1 MKFTKH
7 NLKKIQGLLEE
18 VGYEVRFEKGNF
30 QSGYCV
36 LETRRVAIINRFF
49 DTEGRINALL
59 DIVSKISI
67 NPDELTDE
75 NKKVYKKL
83 DFVKIG
89 EENTEEEIP
98 TTKENPES

>member
-49 DTEGRINALL
+49 DTEGRINAML
-59 DIVSKISI
+59 DIISKVVID
-67 NPDELTDE
+67 PKELTPE
-75 NKKVYKKL
+75 NAKVYKKL
-83 DFVKIG
+83 DFVKMRQ
-89 EENTEEEIP
+89 EESKEEIP
-98 TTKENPES
+98 ITDEKSKS